1 MTQNFLQLKE
11 KKKTRLLSSKFL
23 LKFPVQIWLVD
34 SQLYV
39 LRQRDDVNHLDEF
52 LGSLLVFFI
61 LIFKS
66 VHAIQTWIT
75 QHHIILNLPLLQ
87 SLS

>member
-52 LGSLLVFFI
+52 LGSLLEIGRASCRERV
-61 LIFKS
+61 
-66 VHAIQTWIT
+66 
-75 QHHIILNLPLLQ
+75 
-87 SLS
+87 

>member
-11 KKKTRLLSSKFL
+11 RKKEKNTRLLSSKFL
-23 LKFPVQIWLVD
+23 LKFPLQIWLVD

-39 LRQRDDVNHLDEF
+39 LRQGDDVNHLDEF
-52 LGSLLVFFI
+52 LGSLF

-75 QHHIILNLPLLQ
+75 QHHIRLNLPLLPSQ
-87 SLS
+87 S